1 MVAAVRMAHVQ
12 EDTAPT
18 EKMAL
23 ERAVTALTIL
33 SKWQSGRSKGSGR
46 PRGSRS
52 GGQCKMSL

>member
-12 EDTAPT
+12 EDTAPK

-23 ERAVTALTIL
+23 ERTVTALTIL

-46 PRGSRS
+46 SRGSRS
-52 GGQCKMSL
+52 GVQSKMSL